1 MAEVKK
7 RRWFGRKAPTV
18 TPEPSES
25 NRPEYVSGT
34 VLVRPESAAEVA
46 VEPDDL
52 IEPERSPAETAAI
65 LARLSDYVYVQV
77 RSGVYDLHRLRELT
91 VEAATSETS
100 DPELADQFA
109 RQVLSRELQEWQDDA
124 SRWGSR
130 TDCDRLDDA
139 LRVIEATGAL
149 VLTGLLD
156 DESLAESVRVRGHA
170 RGCVAYLVSDIW
182 RAIDENSLNLTVLD
196 GDGHPAGRTAELTVA
211 VVDALSAVGLLASLT
226 GTDGQVEVA
235 LVWRRR
241 PPG

>member
-1 MAEVKK
+1 
-7 RRWFGRKAPTV
+7 
-18 TPEPSES
+18 
-25 NRPEYVSGT
+25 
-34 VLVRPESAAEVA
+34 
-46 VEPDDL
+46 
-52 IEPERSPAETAAI
+52 
-65 LARLSDYVYVQV
+65 
-77 RSGVYDLHRLRELT
+77 
-91 VEAATSETS
+91 
-100 DPELADQFA
+100 
-109 RQVLSRELQEWQDDA
+109 
-124 SRWGSR
+124 
-130 TDCDRLDDA
+130 
-139 LRVIEATGAL
+139 VIEATGAL